1 MGGID
6 GILRRAVQAD
16 FKLGL
21 DRSLECFTLA
31 HEWLRAEHIEDAGK
45 GDIVPIDVLQNLV
58 EVFNQVFDVARL
70 TSTDRARL
78 VTRLSL
84 SLRRCCPILL
94 VLQTWHSITL
104 WFRCHRLV
112 LL

>member
-58 EVFNQVFDVARL
+58 EVFNQVFADSAGHMFEFGFF
-70 TSTDRARL
+70 
-78 VTRLSL
+78 
-84 SLRRCCPILL
+84 LL
-94 VLQTWHSITL
+94 DYP
-104 WFRCHRLV
+104 
-112 LL
+112 LLALLI